1 MEGVGA
7 CDNNTDTVTVT
18 ENSDRDTLNRKKVF
32 TRESG
37 ELKGKWGEL

>member
-1 MEGVGA
+1 MEGVGT
-7 CDNNTDTVTVT
+7 CDNNTDTATVT
-18 ENSDRDTLNRKKVF
+18 ENSDRDTLNRKEGF